1 LLYAGTE
8 NGLFVSFDDGDN
20 WQSLQLNLPQVPI
33 TDLYVQQDDLVVST
47 QGRALWILDDLTPLH
62 QLQDGLPD
70 SDAVLLKPRDPVRN
84 ISNGYPDNGP
94 GKNPPVGLQVHY
106 VLNEVSEAP
115 IRFEI
120 VDGDGA
126 VVHEDSSDSESTVCG
141 RGQEAMPRPETISL
155 NEGGNRWEWRMQM
168 GQFECLPEIY
178 NVSGSMDAYAAAPG
192 EYTVRMT
199 IGDDVQEQPF
209 RIRVDPRL
217 GGDTPGNLRE
227 YAEMDALSRSLFAA
241 ADAMGTGVSDLRL
254 VKKQLALISEL
265 DQDAAVTEKAAE
277 LDATI
282 DAWIDVILQ
291 KELQTFQHVYQHEGR
306 LLLKFKD
313 LLGRM
318 HGSDIPLTDGF
329 RDVTRDYLENWVVH
343 ENELA
348 RIKNEDIATFN
359 SVARSAGVAELHIP

>member
-1 LLYAGTE
+1 
-8 NGLFVSFDDGDN
+8 
-20 WQSLQLNLPQVPI
+20 
-33 TDLYVQQDDLVVST
+33 
-47 QGRALWILDDLTPLH
+47 
-62 QLQDGLPD
+62 
-70 SDAVLLKPRDPVRN
+70 
-84 ISNGYPDNGP
+84 
-94 GKNPPVGLQVHY
+94 
-106 VLNEVSEAP
+106 
-115 IRFEI
+115 
-120 VDGDGA
+120 
-126 VVHEDSSDSESTVCG
+126 
-141 RGQEAMPRPETISL
+141 
-155 NEGGNRWEWRMQM
+155 
-168 GQFECLPEIY
+168 
-178 NVSGSMDAYAAAPG
+178 
-192 EYTVRMT
+192 
-199 IGDDVQEQPF
+199 VQEQPF

-329 RDVTRDYLENWVVH
+329 RDVTRDYLENWAVH